1 LPLLF
6 RRELPNSHLLMSRNC
21 SINQVAIIPIRKILI
36 RITMAAATVIRKL
49 IIHSEE
55 NHQD

>member
-1 LPLLF
+1 
-6 RRELPNSHLLMSRNC
+6 MSRNC

-36 RITMAAATVIRKL
+36 RIAMAATTVIRKL
-49 IIHSEE
+49 IAHSRE